1 MSSVKLDSE
10 RVEANPPGAF
20 TGVRV
25 LDLSMYL
32 AGPYC
37 SRLMAD
43 MGADIVKIEPP
54 SGDFL
59 RSAPPMR
66 DGSSAYFGH
75 LNCGKR
81 SVCIDLKQ
89 PEGIEIIKRLL
100 EETDV
105 LLENFRPGV
114 MARFGLDYEAV
125 KLIKPDIVY
134 CSVSGYGQT
143 GPSASLPA
151 FAPIIHASS
160 GFEMQSIRYEADI
173 ERPIANRNCMA
184 DYLAATHALAG
195 IGAAL
200 FRRATTGKGDYL
212 DVALMDTVHNAMG
225 YEYVDAQFPGQ
236 PTPTFRPMR
245 TLDGF
250 IAMAPVSE
258 PNFRALARAA
268 NSSHWL
274 EDPRF
279 VTREKRIGH
288 WQEFLDVIELW
299 TQTVTSDDA
308 ESNLAR
314 EGCPAS
320 IYRSIADSQVDPQV
334 RVRGSAVD
342 VEDTSGTFQVANCP
356 IKFTDAIANAG
367 KNVPE
372 LGEHADE
379 VLAAAGCSA
388 EKIKALRGANVII

>member
-10 RVEANPPGAF
+10 RVEANPPGAY

-43 MGADIVKIEPP
+43 MGADIIKVEPP

-66 DGSSAYFGH
+66 DDSSAYFGH

-236 PTPTFRPMR
+236 TTPTFRPMR

-250 IAMAPVSE
+250 ISMAPVSE
-258 PNFRALARAA
+258 GNFKSLTRAA
-268 NSSHWL
+268 NRPDWL

-279 VTREKRIGH
+279 VTREQRIIH
-288 WQEFLDVIELW
+288 WQAFLDVIESW
-299 TQTVTSDDA
+299 TKTITSVQA
-308 ESNLAR
+308 ESALAR

-320 IYRSIADSQVDPQV
+320 TYRSIAESQVDPQV
-334 RVRGSAVD
+334 QARGSAVT
-342 VEDTSGTFQVANCP
+342 VEDASGTYQVANCP
-356 IKFTDAIANAG
+356 IQFTDATADAR
-367 KNVPE
+367 KTVP
-372 LGEHADE
+372 LLSEHAQEILVAAGYSIDE
-379 VLAAAGCSA
+379 V
-388 EKIKALRGANVII
+388 KALRAACVIT

>member
-1 MSSVKLDSE
+1 MSSVELNSE
-10 RVEANPPGAF
+10 RVEASPPGAY

-43 MGADIVKIEPP
+43 MGADVIKIEPP

-66 DGSSAYFGH
+66 DDSSAYFGH

-89 PEGIEIIKRLL
+89 PAGIEIFKRLL

-125 KLIKPDIVY
+125 KLVKPDIVY

-143 GPSASLPA
+143 GPSAGLPA

-173 ERPIANRNCMA
+173 ERPISNRNCMA

-236 PTPTFRPMR
+236 TTPTFRPMR

-250 IAMAPVSE
+250 ISMAPVSDG
-258 PNFRALARAA
+258 NFKSLTRAA
-268 NSSHWL
+268 NRPDWA

-279 VTREKRIGH
+279 VTREQRNIH
-288 WQEFLDVIELW
+288 WQAFLDVIESW
-299 TQTVTSDDA
+299 TETITSVQA
-308 ESNLAR
+308 ESALTR

-320 IYRSIADSQVDPQV
+320 TYRSIAESRVDPQV
-334 RVRGSAVD
+334 QARGSAVTI
-342 VEDTSGTFQVANCP
+342 EDASGAYQVANCP
-356 IKFTDAIANAG
+356 IKFTHAAADAR
-367 KNVPE
+367 KTVPL
-372 LGEHADE
+372 LGEHAQDILVAAGYSIDE
-379 VLAAAGCSA
+379 VN
-388 EKIKALRGANVII
+388 ALRSDFIIK

>member
-1 MSSVKLDSE
+1 MSRVELNSE
-10 RVEANPPGAF
+10 RVEANPPGAY

-43 MGADIVKIEPP
+43 MGADIIKVEPP

-59 RSAPPMR
+59 RAAPPMR
-66 DGSSAYFGH
+66 DDASAYFGA

-81 SVCIDLKQ
+81 SVCVDLKQ

-100 EETDV
+100 EDADV

-114 MARFGLDYEAV
+114 MARFNLDYEAV

-160 GFEMQSIRYEADI
+160 GFELQAIRYEADI
-173 ERPIANRNCMA
+173 ERPVANRNCMA

-236 PTPTFRPMR
+236 TTPTFRPMR

-250 IAMAPVSE
+250 ISMAPVSE
-258 PNFRALARAA
+258 GNFKALIRAA
-268 NSSHWL
+268 NSPEWL
-274 EDPRF
+274 EDPQF
-279 VTREKRIGH
+279 VNRDQRIIN
-288 WQEFLDVIELW
+288 WQAFLDVIESW
-299 TQTVTSDDA
+299 TQTITSAQA
-308 ESNLAR
+308 ESSLAR

-320 IYRSIADSQVDPQV
+320 IYRSIAESQVDPQV
-334 RVRGSAVD
+334 QARGSAVNI
-342 VEDTSGTFQVANCP
+342 EDASGTYQVANCP
-356 IKFTDAIANAG
+356 IQFNDATADAR
-367 KNVPE
+367 KSVP
-372 LGEHADE
+372 LLSEHAQDILVAAGYSIDE
-379 VLAAAGCSA
+379 V
-388 EKIKALRGANVII
+388 KALRAACVIA